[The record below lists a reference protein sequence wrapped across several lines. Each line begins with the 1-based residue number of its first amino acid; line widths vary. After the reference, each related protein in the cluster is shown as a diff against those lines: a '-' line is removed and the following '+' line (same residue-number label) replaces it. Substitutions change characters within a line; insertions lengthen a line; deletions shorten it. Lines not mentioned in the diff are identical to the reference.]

1 MYIRGG
7 MNMLSVKNL
16 TRKYKN
22 GDSYIKAVNN
32 ITRDFKD
39 GEMVFVLGASGS
51 GKSTLLNVLCGLDT
65 EIEGSVIVD
74 GVDTSEFTKKD
85 WAVYRNY
92 YVGFIFQ
99 EYNLIEHLKIWE
111 NVALPLM
118 FQGVSKS
125 KAKEAA
131 LEQLDKVGLS
141 SFVNKFPKTMSGGQN
156 QRVAIARALVT
167 NPKVIMADE
176 PTGALDTELGNKV
189 VEYIKKVASDKVVV
203 VVTHDEDLANAY
215 ATRIVRLEDGIVI
228 DDTNIQDVTYVESK
242 KLDFKRPKMGLRMI
256 LKFALNNV
264 TSRMMRSILTSTI
277 VAIGYVSIFLLTF
290 LIMGIN
296 SSISEAVGGL
306 VPEDQYQIFPVENI
320 DIEESL
326 LADINAMDIVE
337 DARYSVFVNSSF
349 MYRNEEIFVI
359 GTSVPY
365 DTSLLNQSGTMLGRL
380 PENDN
385 EIIVSSVVAARMR
398 GLTSID
404 NDSFELVF
412 ALLENEEVELENSYF
427 DEVDGYVTTEIGTYE
442 IVGMT
447 IDPMSNLIYLN
458 YEETIAIHDIVAPD
472 SSYQGAA
479 IAYLNTTNED
489 EIDVFKQTVRDDYDL
504 VVENYFESITGSV
517 EDFMFNALKVLIAVA
532 SITLIV
538 SGILIGL
545 VVYTSIK
552 ERI

>member
-1 MYIRGG
+1 
-7 MNMLSVKNL
+7 
-16 TRKYKN
+16 
-22 GDSYIKAVNN
+22 
-32 ITRDFKD
+32 
-39 GEMVFVLGASGS
+39 
-51 GKSTLLNVLCGLDT
+51 
-65 EIEGSVIVD
+65 
-74 GVDTSEFTKKD
+74 
-85 WAVYRNY
+85 
-92 YVGFIFQ
+92 
-99 EYNLIEHLKIWE
+99 
-111 NVALPLM
+111 
-118 FQGVSKS
+118 
-125 KAKEAA
+125 
-131 LEQLDKVGLS
+131 
-141 SFVNKFPKTMSGGQN
+141 
-156 QRVAIARALVT
+156 
-167 NPKVIMADE
+167 
-176 PTGALDTELGNKV
+176 
-189 VEYIKKVASDKVVV
+189 
-203 VVTHDEDLANAY
+203 
-215 ATRIVRLEDGIVI
+215 
-228 DDTNIQDVTYVESK
+228 
-242 KLDFKRPKMGLRMI
+242 
-256 LKFALNNV
+256 
-264 TSRMMRSILTSTI
+264 
-277 VAIGYVSIFLLTF
+277 
-290 LIMGIN
+290 
-296 SSISEAVGGL
+296 
-306 VPEDQYQIFPVENI
+306 
-320 DIEESL
+320 
-326 LADINAMDIVE
+326 MDIVE

-458 YEETIAIHDIVAPD
+458 YEETIAIHNIVAPD

-545 VVYTSIK
+545 VVYTSII
-552 ERI
+552 ERIKEIGILTAIGARANNIVGIFIAESAMIGLLSSIIATMFALLISLALNRMFDSFIAKPLELVTQGDLGIQLFSPSVLVIAIVLLFSIVYSMVAGLIPSLRAARLNAVKALRKE